1 MTEEDGC
8 QDDADDAEH
17 VRSQVDAKL
26 QFHEIKIEVNI
37 LDIQDFIML
46 RQRRQDAL
54 QGRDRIQRFPD
65 DTTEDAADDEKDK
78 KEQQAVLTRGFHG
91 LPPLYTKDTKGPPFL
106 MKF

>member
-54 QGRDRIQRFPD
+54 QGRDRIQSFPD

-78 KEQQAVLTRGFHG
+78 KEQQAV
-91 LPPLYTKDTKGPPFL
+91 
-106 MKF
+106 

>member
-37 LDIQDFIML
+37 LDIQEVDIL
-46 RQRRQDAL
+46 V
-54 QGRDRIQRFPD
+54 IQEVI
-65 DTTEDAADDEKDK
+65 TLIQEVIIKVIKTMTVV
-78 KEQQAVLTRGFHG
+78 VLI
-91 LPPLYTKDTKGPPFL
+91 
-106 MKF
+106 